1 MANGNE
7 RVVSNLR
14 NLLDIYNIKAVK
26 KSMFGCF
33 VDDLKFFYQ
42 LKSQEYKYIY
52 DEVGTHDIAQYV
64 CVRGNW
70 FIEFN
75 S

>member
-1 MANGNE
+1 
-7 RVVSNLR
+7 
-14 NLLDIYNIKAVK
+14 
-26 KSMFGCF
+26 MFGCF

-52 DEVGTHDIAQYV
+52 DEVGTHDIAEYLCGLYMCMV
-64 CVRGNW
+64 INLLNY
-70 FIEFN
+70 N